1 MSETETE
8 GMYTDPGDIVDPGVW
23 TEDDGT
29 GEIDPGD
36 LVDPGVWTEDDGTG
50 QSDASDGV
58 DPDVWS
64 DEDGAGA
71 EGGLPGDLDLGDLA
85 DQLL

>member
-8 GMYTDPGDIVDPGVW
+8 GMYTDLGDIVDPGVS
-23 TEDDGT
+23 
-29 GEIDPGD
+29 P
-36 LVDPGVWTEDDGTG
+36 EDDGTG
-50 QSDASDGV
+50 QSDPSDVV

-71 EGGLPGDLDLGDLA
+71 DGGLLGDLDLGDIA